1 MRKNVA
7 IIITTKNS
15 INTLNLLFLLKNM
28 NEPTINNINLHE
40 ITQEIAKKKES
51 KSEIQNFSDKEA
63 LKRLIKEKHEDLK
76 VSDEDSED
84 IKKSDN
90 QKIEDE
96 GKEVPPSDLIPDY
109 ANEISEESRIKVEN
123 LIKTTLESGLSQGLK
138 QAKKEEPYIIDL
150 YHDALV
156 DKLLDELKEKN
167 LL

>member
-1 MRKNVA
+1 M
-7 IIITTKNS
+7 
-15 INTLNLLFLLKNM
+15 
-28 NEPTINNINLHE
+28 HE

-63 LKRLIKEKHEDLK
+63 LKRLIKEKHEDLQ